1 MNIGKP
7 FNVNVYGLNEAL
19 VASGYPMKTSVD
31 EKMELPTPAD
41 MMRMNKLGNT
51 PIGSGHDNA
60 LNGIVVQFDVT
71 LPVKVWT
78 ELQRYHFMDFVSSQS
93 TMHRLAQMD
102 LKTAF
107 DPNTDERVIEIVK
120 ELQDRYNATGTK
132 EDYLRLLLSCP
143 VGLLLTARMTT
154 NYRQLKTVYKQRRNH
169 RLPHWRV
176 FCEWIEQLPYVR
188 EFGVIG

>member
-78 ELQRYHFMDFVSSQS
+78 ELQRYHFVDFVSSQS

-120 ELQDRYNATGTK
+120 ELQDKYNATGAK

-169 RLPHWRV
+169 RLPHWHV